1 MRAPL
6 RTCRMP
12 ASPLV
17 LGMVPALAAWLC
29 FQGLNAANAADA
41 KGKTAVETTEYR
53 GWKNNLRLSNGDAE
67 LIATLDVG
75 PRVISYRLAGGTN
88 VFKEY
93 DDQLGKAGEPDWMIR
108 GGHRLWAGPEDTTRT
123 YHADNGPVAHRELG
137 PLHVALTPAPE
148 APYGLQKEI
157 DLQLADKGS
166 VVTVTHRIKNVGKTP
181 TDLAVWGL
189 SVMAPGGVE
198 IIPLPPK
205 KPHPGSPKNAKSPA
219 EFLSNQLY
227 VAWPYTDFKDPR
239 WTFGT
244 SAVTLR
250 QDAHKGPTKLG
261 IAHTM
266 GAVGYLNGGTLFV
279 KRFGHDAGKVYPDH
293 GCNFETFTNE
303 DMLECETLGPLV
315 HLAPGQQVEHVEHW
329 ELFGGVEG
337 GDDEASLAKHVLPR
351 LTPSAK

>member
-1 MRAPL
+1 MRANK
-6 RTCRMP
+6 RTSRMP
-12 ASPLV
+12 AAL
-17 LGMVPALAAWLC
+17 LFGIVPALAAWV
-29 FQGLNAANAADA
+29 GSEAPNPANAADTR
-41 KGKTAVETTEYR
+41 GKIAVEKTEYK
-53 GWKNNLRLSNGDAE
+53 GWKDNLRLTNGDAE
-67 LIATLDVG
+67 LIVTLDVG
-75 PRVISYRLAGGTN
+75 PRIISYKLAGGVN

-93 DDQLGKAGEPDWMIR
+93 DDQLGKSGESEWMIR

-123 YHADNGPVAHRELG
+123 YCPDNGPVAASELG
-137 PLHVALTPAPE
+137 PLHIRLTPAPE
-148 APYGLQKEI
+148 AQYGLQKEN
-157 DLQLADKGS
+157 DLQLARSGS
-166 VVTVTHRIKNVGKTP
+166 AVTVTHRIKNVGKAP
-181 TDLAVWGL
+181 TDLAAWGL

-244 SAVTLR
+244 SAITLR

-279 KRFGHDAGKVYPDH
+279 KRFGHDPGKVYPDH

-315 HLAPGQQVEHVEHW
+315 RLEPGQQVEHVEHW
-329 ELFGGVEG
+329 ELFGGVE
-337 GDDEASLAKHVLPR
+337 DARDEAALAKHVLPK
-351 LTPSAK
+351 LTPPAK